1 MKNKKIRT
9 ARLSIYS
16 NGFLIV
22 IKLIVGIISGSVSII
37 SETIHSSIDLLA
49 SVISFFA
56 VKIANAPPDKDH
68 NYGHGKFENLSGLA
82 EGILISIA
90 SLWIIIEAIK
100 RILNQKPIENIGL
113 GFIVMFIC
121 ALVNF
126 FVSGKLHEVAKETDS
141 IAMEADSLHLKT
153 DIYSSL
159 GVCAGLLLIWVT
171 GLTFLDPIVAIIV
184 ALFILYEAY
193 NLLKNAFLP
202 LVDTSLPEFELNII
216 TSLLN
221 NKSLLFHNLKTRKV
235 GRNRF
240 VDFHLELPPD
250 LSLQEVH
257 NVCDDVENDLKQ
269 KIKYLEV
276 NIHVEPIDPVN

>member
-1 MKNKKIRT
+1 MIQIINYRSIRGRSP
-9 ARLSIYS
+9 AVNRL
-16 NGFLIV
+16 
-22 IKLIVGIISGSVSII
+22 IKS
-37 SETIHSSIDLLA
+37 T
-49 SVISFFA
+49 
-56 VKIANAPPDKDH
+56 
-68 NYGHGKFENLSGLA
+68 GKFENLSGLA

-90 SLWIIIEAIK
+90 SFWIIIEAIK
-100 RILNQKPIENIGL
+100 RILNQKPIENVGL
-113 GFIVMFIC
+113 GFVIMLIC

-126 FVSGKLHEVAKETDS
+126 FVSKRLHKVAKETDS

-159 GVCAGLLLIWVT
+159 GVCFGLLLIWIT

-184 ALFILYEAY
+184 ALFILHEAY
-193 NLLKNAFLP
+193 ILLKNAFLP
-202 LVDTSLPEFELNII
+202 LVDTSLPEEELDII
-216 TSLLN
+216 TGLLN
-221 NKSLLFHNLKTRKV
+221 NKSLFFHNLKTIKV
-235 GRNRF
+235 GSNRF

-276 NIHVEPIDPVN
+276 NIHVEPLNSNN